1 MGKDGGM
8 STNLAPLDPP
18 ERLLCGPG
26 PIDVEPAALQAM
38 QRPMLSHLDPDTYP
52 ILLDLVDR
60 LRTVYRASEAAVVL
74 PLQATGTSGMEAGL
88 ANLLEPDDTVIVGAS
103 GYFGFRISEMARR
116 YTDNVVDVRA
126 DWGEGISNER
136 LLAALDEHPDARM
149 LAVVHAETSTGVAHP
164 LAELG
169 EAMRGRDT
177 LLMADC
183 VTSLGGMEVDFDGWG
198 LDYAYSCTQKC
209 LGSPPGMSP
218 IAVSQRAMERFHAR
232 KRPGPYSLDFD
243 LLQDYWVKRPSVYH
257 HTAAILHIYA
267 LYEALRVVLEEGLE
281 QRWARHTRVGEYL
294 QREVRTRDLELLADS
309 SRQLAQLTAIR
320 VPDGVDGKA
329 VQTHLLRENNIE
341 VGGGLGPQAPPMWR
355 IGLMGYN
362 ARQEIADRVLVAFD
376 EARAAQP
383 ALTRTG

>member
-1 MGKDGGM
+1 M

-164 LAELG
+164 LAKLG

-243 LLQDYWVKRPSVYH
+243 MLQDYWVKRPSVYH
-257 HTAAILHIYA
+257 HTVPILHIYA

-329 VQTHLLRENNIE
+329 VQTHLLHENNIE

-362 ARQEIADRVLVAFD
+362 AREEIADRVLVAFD

-383 ALTRTG
+383 ALTQTG

>member
-1 MGKDGGM
+1 MLGM
-8 STNLAPLDPP
+8 STNFAPLDPP
-18 ERLLCGPG
+18 DRMLCGPG
-26 PIDVEPAALQAM
+26 PIDVEPEALQAM
-38 QRPMLSHLDPDTYP
+38 QRPMVSHLDPDMHE

-60 LRTVYRASEAAVVL
+60 LRAVYRASEAPVVL

-88 ANLLEPDDTVIVGAS
+88 ANLLEPGDTVIVGAS

-126 DWGEGISNER
+126 DWGEGVSNED
-136 LLAALDEHPDARM
+136 LLAALDQHPDARM

-177 LLMADC
+177 LLMADV

-209 LGSPPGMSP
+209 LGVPPGMSP
-218 IAVSQRAMERFHAR
+218 IAVSQRAMDRFHAR
-232 KRPGPYSLDFD
+232 KRPGPYSFDFD
-243 LLQDYWVKRPSVYH
+243 MLQDYWVKRPVVYH
-257 HTAAILHIYA
+257 HTAPILHIYS

-281 QRWARHTRVGEYL
+281 QRWARHARVGEYL
-294 QREVRTRDLELLADS
+294 QREVRSRDLELLADP

-320 VPDGVDGKA
+320 IPEGVDGKA
-329 VQTHLLRENNIE
+329 VQMHLLRENNIE
-341 VGGGLGPQAPPMWR
+341 IGGGLGPQAPPMWR

-362 ARQEIADRVLVAFD
+362 AREEIADRVLAAFD

-383 ALTRTG
+383 ALTQTG